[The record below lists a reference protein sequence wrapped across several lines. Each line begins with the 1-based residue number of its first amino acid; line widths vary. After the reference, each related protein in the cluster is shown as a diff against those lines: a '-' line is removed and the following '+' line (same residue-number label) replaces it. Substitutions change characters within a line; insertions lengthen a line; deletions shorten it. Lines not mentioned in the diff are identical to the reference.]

1 MVYESFSKHF
11 PKQQGAAL
19 VVSLLLLLAIT
30 LLAVTNMKRTSVQE
44 KMTGNLYDRQLA
56 LQQAEAALLVA
67 ERILDNAPLP
77 GGPVALINNAGFY
90 AIPDP
95 TQPDRWAPGELVT
108 WVDAPAMNTGLA
120 NPARYIVEYMDDWP
134 FPPNCDR
141 ATTPPVGC
149 LQPTFR
155 ITARVPAT
163 PGRAEVTL
171 QTIWRR

>member
-1 MVYESFSKHF
+1 MVHKLYS
-11 PKQQGAAL
+11 KQQGVAL

-30 LLAVTNMKRTSVQE
+30 LLAVSNMKRTTVQE
-44 KMTGNLYDRQLA
+44 QMTGNLHDRQLA

-67 ERILDNAPLP
+67 ERILQNAPLP

-90 AIPDP
+90 NIPNP
-95 TQPDRWAPGELVT
+95 VAADRWAPGEPVT
-108 WVDAPAMNTGLA
+108 WLGAPAMNTGLA
-120 NPARYIVEYMDDWP
+120 NPASYIVEYMGDWA

-141 ATTPPVGC
+141 ATNPPVGC

>member
-1 MVYESFSKHF
+1 MVHKFYS
-11 PKQQGAAL
+11 KQQGVAL

-30 LLAVTNMKRTSVQE
+30 LLAVSNMKRTTVQE
-44 KMTGNLYDRQLA
+44 QMTGNLHDRQLA
-56 LQQAEAALLVA
+56 LQQAEAALLAA
-67 ERILDNAPLP
+67 ERILDTAPLP

-90 AIPDP
+90 DIPDP
-95 TQPDRWAPGELVT
+95 VAADRWAPGVPAT
-108 WVDAPAMNTGLA
+108 WLDAPPMNTGMA
-120 NPARYIVEYMDDWP
+120 NPSSYIVEYMGDWA

-155 ITARVPAT
+155 ITARTPAT

>member
-1 MVYESFSKHF
+1 MKQVSSY
-11 PKQQGAAL
+11 KQQGVAL

-30 LLAVTNMKRTSVQE
+30 LLAVSNMKRTTVQE

-67 ERILDNAPLP
+67 ERMLDAAPLP
-77 GGPVALINNAGFY
+77 GGPVALINNAGVY
-90 AIPDP
+90 DVPDP
-95 TQPDRWAPGELVT
+95 LMPDRWAPGQLVT
-108 WVDAPAMNTGLA
+108 WIGAPAMNDGRA
-120 NPARYIVEYMDDWP
+120 NPASFIIEYMDVWA

-141 ATTPPVGC
+141 ATTIAAGC

-171 QTIWRR
+171 QTIWRL